1 MKLSYSETA
10 HICKGLSLLMSGGIS
25 LAEGADLLA
34 EGESGAV
41 GEVLS
46 RIGKELAEGY
56 PLSAAMEKAEGL
68 PGHVCSMVRIGEETG
83 KLEQTLA
90 SLAVYYEENYRTTR
104 KIKNALAYPCI
115 IAVLLLVVIAV
126 LLMEVLPVFDGV
138 YASLGSRLT
147 GVAAVFLH
155 AGRIL
160 KGALPVILAGV
171 GILLL
176 TACLFYKNTR
186 IRAKM
191 TEWYQNRF
199 GDRGI
204 ARKFNN
210 AHFARA
216 LAMGMSSGLPLED
229 AMELSRRLLSDVPGA
244 AERCGQ
250 CAQKMNEGESLV
262 DAMCAAELLSPAQS
276 RLFAAGMYSGNGDEV
291 LAEIAD
297 RVQQEAS
304 DALEN
309 VVSKVEPS
317 IVLVVS
323 LLVGLI
329 LLSVMMPLMSIM
341 STIG

>member
-10 HICKGLSLLMSGGIS
+10 HICKGLSLLMNGGIS

-34 EGESGAV
+34 EGESGIV
-41 GEVLS
+41 GEILS
-46 RIGKELAEGY
+46 TIGKKLAEGY
-56 PLSAAMEKAEGL
+56 PLSVAMESAEGL
-68 PGHVCSMVRIGEETG
+68 PGHVCSMVRIGEQTG

-90 SLAVYYEENYRTTR
+90 SLATYYEENHRTAR

-126 LLMEVLPVFDGV
+126 LLMEVLPVFDSV
-138 YASLGSRLT
+138 YASLGGRLT
-147 GVAAVFLH
+147 GVAAIFLH
-155 AGRIL
+155 AGTIL
-160 KGALPVILAGV
+160 KNALPVLLALIGAV
-171 GILLL
+171 LV
-176 TACLFYKNTR
+176 AAFLFYKNEKIRTR
-186 IRAKM
+186 MVA
-191 TEWYQNRF
+191 WYQQRF
-199 GDRGI
+199 GDKNI

-229 AMELSRRLLSDVPGA
+229 AMELSQRLLSNVPGA
-244 AERCGQ
+244 AARCGE
-250 CAQKMNEGESLV
+250 CARKMNEGASLV
-262 DAMCAAELLSPAQS
+262 DAMGAAELLSPAQA

-297 RVQQEAS
+297 RVQEEAS